1 MRKDKRVS
9 LLADIRRSL
18 EVSGYDE
25 VSRRLLSFEMTRP
38 KFSVTLRSAPGTR
51 VVLFSVGTDG
61 SVMLSCSV
69 HNDVGWVEYA
79 RRFPHVRA
87 AVEVGLSVVDAFV
100 CWTRAGMFRR
110 CAAPRDHFVLGG
122 FAVGAVDLE
131 REFEP
136 LMTSVLSSR

>member
-51 VVLFSVGTDG
+51 VVLFSVGIDG

-69 HNDVGWVEYA
+69 HNDAGWVEYA
-79 RRFPHVRA
+79 RRFPHVRL
-87 AVEVGLSVVDAFV
+87 AVEAGLSVVDAFV

-136 LMTSVLSSR
+136 LMTSVLSLR